1 MRLPRPQP
9 LRVFSFQAERP
20 LSQLQ
25 EASRSALTPLPSP
38 WKTSAWFTQACTMHI
53 DTCINTYYISFVKSW
68 SSRDILKTLS
78 ADGWIVKHQVGSH
91 VQLIHPTKPGKV
103 TVPHPR
109 KNLAPGTVR
118 SIARQA
124 GLDLEA

>member
-1 MRLPRPQP
+1 
-9 LRVFSFQAERP
+9 
-20 LSQLQ
+20 
-25 EASRSALTPLPSP
+25 
-38 WKTSAWFTQACTMHI
+38 MHI